1 MDVEAKRKFCGL
13 LMFDVPTV
21 SNKTSRNNEV
31 NDMPSTRNVDLS
43 TLNNQNYDSRNS
55 DICNQFIS
63 QDCILRS
70 PDFNKS
76 SGIVLSAGAAIGN
89 DQITTSSTN
98 VNNIDESSGKIQK
111 RTPRP
116 PNAFILYRRAKQ
128 PAIIAAHR
136 HLTNAEVSRQISDMW
151 KSEPEEV
158 RLEWERYADR
168 KKLEHMQTY
177 PNYVYR
183 PNKSKTKVDKRRQ
196 RKQTKDFSTPS
207 PNTNEISDNL
217 TSTNTDN
224 FSGPVRRRSTRNTS
238 NKTISGKSTDSA
250 VSQSTMNNG
259 FNMQSSIN
267 MSSHQ
272 NTNSRN
278 NNMQSTSSYDISNP
292 EIPLL
297 SSHFT
302 DNPEEFVNL
311 SDQMQLRENEFNKI
325 RQQQYDNPILR
336 YEDLQQQ
343 QQQQQHQQ
351 HHHQSNAPNFQFAS
365 INGLT
370 SFHHTANGFP
380 HHQTVD
386 SLEYCF
392 VPDVAQQQQQMIA
405 EMMLHHDQHP
415 HITPTGSVSSVS
427 SNSCSPTSNSRATL
441 YNEHSIQYLPQ
452 SNGNNISPSNN
463 SIVNNTSFAD
473 MLAGF
478 EYPNYMG
485 GSVNHQHI
493 GDGACSPNQYL
504 Q

>member
-21 SNKTSRNNEV
+21 TNKTSRNNEV
-31 NDMPSTRNVDLS
+31 NDIPSTRDVDLS

-89 DQITTSSTN
+89 DQITTNSTN
-98 VNNIDESSGKIQK
+98 VNNIDETSGKIQK

-207 PNTNEISDNL
+207 PNTNDINDNL

-224 FSGPVRRRSTRNTS
+224 FSGPVRRKSTRNAS
-238 NKTISGKSTDSA
+238 NKTISGKSIDSA

-259 FNMQSSIN
+259 FNMQSSSSIN
-267 MSSHQ
+267 MS
-272 NTNSRN
+272 NPNSRN
-278 NNMQSTSSYDISNP
+278 NNMQSTPSYDISNP

-297 SSHFT
+297 TSHFT
-302 DNPEEFVNL
+302 DNPEEFVNP
-311 SDQMQLRENEFNKI
+311 SDQM
-325 RQQQYDNPILR
+325 
-336 YEDLQQQ
+336 
-343 QQQQQHQQ
+343 H
-351 HHHQSNAPNFQFAS
+351 NASNFQFAS

-370 SFHHTANGFP
+370 SFHHAANGFP

-427 SNSCSPTSNSRATL
+427 SNSCSPTS
-441 YNEHSIQYLPQ
+441 IQYLPQ

-463 SIVNNTSFAD
+463 SIVSNTSFAD

-485 GSVNHQHI
+485 GSVNHQHM